1 MPSKTRKPLYLATRN
16 RHKIAEL
23 TAMLPVGAPW
33 ELRPATD
40 LSADIT
46 WDETGATF
54 VENARIKALAL
65 RRFTDAAVLGDDSGL
80 EVHALGG
87 APGVFSSRYAGVDG
101 DDAAN
106 NTKLLRELG
115 SLPIDQRQAR
125 FVCCLVLID
134 EDGRE
139 QIFEGFVHG
148 KILSA
153 PRGIAGFGYD
163 PLFQETETGL
173 TMAEM
178 TSLQKNSLSHRH
190 RAFQQWIRTW
200 NLSP

>member
-1 MPSKTRKPLYLATRN
+1 MSPRIRRPLYLATRN

-23 TAMLPVGAPW
+23 TAMLPEGAPW

-106 NTKLLRELG
+106 NAKLLRELG
-115 SLPIDQRQAR
+115 ALPADQRQAR

-134 EDGRE
+134 EDGQE
-139 QIFEGFVHG
+139 QVFEGFVPG
-148 KILSA
+148 TILTA
-153 PRGIAGFGYD
+153 PRGGAGFGYD
-163 PLFQETETGL
+163 PLFQETESGL

-178 TSLQKNSLSHRH
+178 TSHQKNSLSHRH
-190 RAFQQWIRTW
+190 RAFQQWIKTW
-200 NLSP
+200 SLSS